1 MVQPMSLL
9 IQQEYGKAPYLILV
23 SCLLSLRA
31 RDTVTLPIC
40 RQLFSSAQTPH
51 QMLAISRSDL
61 EHILRPIGF
70 YRQKAKTLHEVSR
83 DLIARFKGK
92 VPSDEADLLSIKG
105 VGRKTANLVRGMAF
119 DIPAICV
126 DTHVHRLANQ
136 LGLVHTKTPEQ
147 TEREMATLVPKKY
160 WIEMNHLLVTWGQ
173 QVPRKQQI
181 PLLLALLNERHKL
194 QKHR

>member
-9 IQQEYGKAPYLILV
+9 IQQEYGKSPYLILV

-40 RQLFSSAQTPH
+40 RQLFSLAQTPL
-51 QMLAISRSDL
+51 QMLAISRPDL
-61 EHILRPIGF
+61 EHILRSIGF

-92 VPSDEADLLSIKG
+92 VPSGEADLLSIKG

-147 TEREMATLVPKKY
+147 TERELAMLVPKKY
-160 WIEMNHLLVTWGQ
+160 WIELNHLLVTWGQ